1 MHINVALICGSAVV
15 GFFVGLTGMG
25 GGALMTPMLVLLFN
39 VKPASAIS
47 SDLVA
52 ALFMKPIGVA
62 IHWKRQTVNKALV
75 KHLSYGSVPGALL
88 GAATLHQLGGTKST
102 QTQLATIL
110 GVALLIGA
118 VAMVARLLWP
128 SRHAPSA
135 QITLRPVLTILVGL
149 VGGFMVGLTSV
160 GAGSLILVL
169 LTFLYPAI
177 AADVLVGTDL
187 AQALPLTAAATLG
200 AFLFGHVSFGLTTA
214 IIVGAVPAVFL
225 GAHLSSRGMSTA
237 LRPYLAA
244 LAFISGCKYVG
255 LPIAAVGA
263 AAVVAL
269 ALAVAI
275 SLRTLRTSR
284 VPVTGEQHVAS
295 SK

>member
-1 MHINVALICGSAVV
+1 
-15 GFFVGLTGMG
+15 
-25 GGALMTPMLVLLFN
+25 
-39 VKPASAIS
+39 
-47 SDLVA
+47 
-52 ALFMKPIGVA
+52 
-62 IHWKRQTVNKALV
+62 
-75 KHLSYGSVPGALL
+75 
-88 GAATLHQLGGTKST
+88 LHQLGGTKST

-128 SRHAPSA
+128 SRHATSPV
-135 QITLRPVLTILVGL
+135 ITLRPVLTILVGL

-214 IIVGAVPAVFL
+214 IIVGAVPAVFV

-244 LAFISGCKYVG
+244 LAFVSGCKYVG
-255 LPIAAVGA
+255 LPIPAVGGA
-263 AAVVAL
+263 AAVAL
-269 ALAVAI
+269 TLAVVI
-275 SLRTLRTSR
+275 SLRTLRASR
-284 VPVTGEQHVAS
+284 VPVAA
-295 SK
+295 

>member
-1 MHINVALICGSAVV
+1 MVNIHLNVALICGSAVV

-88 GAATLHQLGGTKST
+88 GALTLHQLGGTKST

-128 SRHAPSA
+128 SRHATSPV
-135 QITLRPVLTILVGL
+135 ITLRPVLTILVGL

-187 AQALPLTAAATLG
+187 AQALPLTAAMAG
-200 AFLFGHVSFGLTTA
+200 
-214 IIVGAVPAVFL
+214 
-225 GAHLSSRGMSTA
+225 
-237 LRPYLAA
+237 
-244 LAFISGCKYVG
+244 
-255 LPIAAVGA
+255 
-263 AAVVAL
+263 
-269 ALAVAI
+269 
-275 SLRTLRTSR
+275 
-284 VPVTGEQHVAS
+284 
-295 SK
+295 